1 MSDIIRNYQSI
12 AESVKELSNGKTFLL
27 AVSKT
32 FPASDIK
39 VLYDYGIRDFAE
51 SRLQELEPK
60 AKELPSDIK
69 WHFIGHLQ
77 SNKVRKVVPLVSVI
91 HSVDSVSLL
100 YKIDR
105 AAADFEHKIDCFLEF
120 NPAGEESK
128 TGADMNFADEIFE
141 RAEKCTQF
149 CNVCGIMGMA
159 PLGGTEDENRA
170 AFRKLAELRD
180 YAEKKFGLVLSQLS
194 MGMSGDYQA
203 AIAEGSTVV
212 RIGSAI
218 FGYRNYNI

>member
-1 MSDIIRNYQSI
+1 MNHIIENYQEIS
-12 AESVKELSNGKTFLL
+12 ARVNELSLGKTALL

-32 FPASDIK
+32 FPAEYIK
-39 VLYDYGIRDFAE
+39 TLYDYGIREFAE

-60 AKELPSDIK
+60 AAALPADIK

-77 SNKVRKVVPLVSVI
+77 SNKVKKVVPLVSVI

-100 YKIDR
+100 DKIDR
-105 AAADFEHKIDCFLEF
+105 AAMDFEHKVDCYLEF
-120 NPAGEESK
+120 NPGGEDSK
-128 TGADMNFADEIFE
+128 TGADLALADEFFE
-141 RAEKCTQF
+141 RAAQCSPF

-159 PLGGTEDENRA
+159 PLGASEEENRS
-170 AFRKLAELRD
+170 AFRKLRELLE
-180 YAEKKFGLVLSQLS
+180 YANSKFNLNLTQLS
-194 MGMSGDYQA
+194 MGMSGDYEI

-218 FGYRNYNI
+218 FGNREYV

>member
-1 MSDIIRNYQSI
+1 MSYIIENYQAV
-12 AESVKELSNGKTFLL
+12 AESVRELSCGRTFLL

-32 FPASDIK
+32 FPAADIR

-60 AKELPSDIK
+60 VKELPSDIR

-100 YKIDR
+100 DKIDR
-105 AAADFEHKIDCFLEF
+105 AAAELEHKVDCFLEF
-120 NPAGEESK
+120 NPAGEDSK
-128 TGADMNFADEIFE
+128 TGADIINADEIFE
-141 RAEKCTQF
+141 RAKNCSQF

-159 PLGGTEDENRA
+159 PLGGSDAENRA
-170 AFRKLAELRD
+170 AFRKLRELRD
-180 YAEKKFGLVLSQLS
+180 YAQNKFNLDLPQLS
-194 MGMSGDYQA
+194 MGMSGDYHA
-203 AIAEGSTVV
+203 AIAEQSTIV

-218 FGYRNYNI
+218 FGKREYK